1 VPIHNVHIPTETVL
15 FKNRDGSDGSIEVRG
30 ITVADVM
37 QAAHKYGPQ
46 LVLAFSKVWA
56 NGAQSLQES
65 DVRVLIWEV
74 STEFPDV
81 LSAVL
86 AMAADEYNA
95 TGITLMRR
103 LPMDKQ
109 AEVMKA
115 VFNLSF
121 ASEGSLEKLVALVVE
136 WLGEVRK
143 LTEAVTQAPRTS
155 TTGIGDSAAA

>member
-1 VPIHNVHIPTETVL
+1 MPITNVYIPTETIT
-15 FKNRDGSDGSIEVRG
+15 FKNKDGSDGSIEVRG

-46 LVLAFSKVWA
+46 LVVAFGKVWSS
-56 NGAQSLQES
+56 GGKSLQEAE
-65 DVRVLIWEV
+65 VRNLIWEV

-81 LSAVL
+81 LAAVL

-95 TGITLMRR
+95 AGITLMRR

-109 AEVMKA
+109 AEVARA
-115 VFNLSF
+115 VFGLSF

-143 LTEAVTQAPRTS
+143 AMEAVTLAPQTS
-155 TTGIGDSAAA
+155 STGIGASAAA

>member
-1 VPIHNVHIPTETVL
+1 MPINNVYIATEIIPFTN
-15 FKNRDGSDGSIEVRG
+15 KDGSEGSIEVRG

-46 LVLAFSKVWA
+46 LVVAFGKIWA
-56 NGAQSLQES
+56 SGGQSLQEA
-65 DVRVLIWEV
+65 DVRNLIWEV

-81 LSAVL
+81 LAAVL
-86 AMAADEYNA
+86 AMAADEYNEK
-95 TGITLMRR
+95 GIALMRR

-109 AEVMKA
+109 AEVVKS
-115 VFNLSF
+115 VFGLSF

-136 WLGEVRK
+136 WLGEVRQAM
-143 LTEAVTQAPRTS
+143 EAVTLTS

>member
-1 VPIHNVHIPTETVL
+1 MPITNVYIPTETIT
-15 FKNRDGSDGSIEVRG
+15 FKNKDGSDGSIEVRG

-46 LVLAFSKVWA
+46 LVATFGKVWSS
-56 NGAQSLQES
+56 GGKSLQEAE
-65 DVRVLIWEV
+65 VRNLIWEV

-81 LSAVL
+81 LAAVL

-95 TGITLMRR
+95 AGITLMRR

-109 AEVMKA
+109 AEVVRA
-115 VFNLSF
+115 VFGLSF

-143 LTEAVTQAPRTS
+143 AMEAVTLAPQTS
-155 TTGIGDSAAA
+155 STGIGASAAA